1 MKVFFCLILGV
12 GCNYL
17 QVQEVRCLVTEQVG
31 LAAHYS
37 LKAHDGEALLFD
49 IAFSKSKIREKGPKK
64 KKKKESSAKIV
75 ARYCCQF
82 YQIESEISAIVTV
95 AALNKH
101 LEKKDKLQDGP
112 EKQTYKITF
121 RL

>member
-1 MKVFFCLILGV
+1 MVRHCFLTLPFPNLKSERR
-12 GCNYL
+12 
-17 QVQEVRCLVTEQVG
+17 VQ
-31 LAAHYS
+31 
-37 LKAHDGEALLFD
+37 
-49 IAFSKSKIREKGPKK
+49 KK

-101 LEKKDKLQDGP
+101 LERRTSYKMGLKNKLT
-112 EKQTYKITF
+112 K
-121 RL
+121 

>member
-1 MKVFFCLILGV
+1 M
-12 GCNYL
+12 
-17 QVQEVRCLVTEQVG
+17 QEVRCLVTGQVG

-37 LKAHDGEALLFD
+37 LKAHDGDALLFD

-64 KKKKESSAKIV
+64 KELSAKIV

-101 LEKKDKLQDGP
+101 LERRTSYKMGLKNKLT
-112 EKQTYKITF
+112 K
-121 RL
+121 